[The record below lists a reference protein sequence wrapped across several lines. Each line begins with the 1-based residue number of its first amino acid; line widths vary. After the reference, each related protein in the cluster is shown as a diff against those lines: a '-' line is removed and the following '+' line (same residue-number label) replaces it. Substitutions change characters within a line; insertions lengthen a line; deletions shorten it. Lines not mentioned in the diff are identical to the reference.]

1 MTFESSE
8 QARLNDE
15 EPDGCQ
21 KSLAL
26 AKTLFPD
33 EEWIAK
39 EANIWVAKSRLIEEF
54 REPDKWEREMSQV
67 RILTGRGCIAYFLP
81 ESEKEGEPN
90 KRYPDMVLD
99 GTVLEIKSVSGTIKT
114 LGLEFKRGYKQGQSL
129 LETNLPA
136 NYPPQGHSVFIQLTS
151 NMKVEA
157 VKAKI
162 AGELKNR
169 MDEGSFICFF
179 EQLGELYSWTYTELR
194 AIIGKR

>member
-1 MTFESSE
+1 MTTE
-8 QARLNDE
+8 QQRLND
-15 EPDGCQ
+15 
-21 KSLAL
+21 KSLTL
-26 AKTLFPD
+26 ATALFPN
-33 EEWIAK
+33 EQWIPT
-39 EANIWVAKSRLIEEF
+39 EANIWVAKSRLIEKN
-54 REPDKWEREMSQV
+54 REPEKWEREMSQV
-67 RILTGRGCIAYFLP
+67 RILTGRGSVAYFLP
-81 ESEKEGEPN
+81 ESENRGEPN

-129 LETNLPA
+129 LATNLPA

-151 NMKVEA
+151 NIKIEA

-179 EQLGELYSWTYTELR
+179 EQSRGLYYWTYTELR
-194 AIIGKR
+194 AIIGKN

>member
-1 MTFESSE
+1 MIVEV
-8 QARLNDE
+8 N
-15 EPDGCQ
+15 
-21 KSLAL
+21 
-26 AKTLFPD
+26 
-33 EEWIAK
+33 EEWIPK

-67 RILTGRGCIAYFLP
+67 RILTGRGSVGYFLP

-129 LETNLPA
+129 LETNLPE
-136 NYPPQGHSVFIQLTS
+136 NSPPQGHSVFIQLTS

-179 EQLGELYSWTYTELR
+179 KQSGELYSWTYTELR

>member
-1 MTFESSE
+1 MMGNLTDAKNRFP
-8 QARLNDE
+8 LLK
-15 EPDGCQ
+15 PC
-21 KSLAL
+21 SLM
-26 AKTLFPD
+26 KNGYP
-33 EEWIAK
+33 
-39 EANIWVAKSRLIEEF
+39 
-54 REPDKWEREMSQV
+54 
-67 RILTGRGCIAYFLP
+67 
-81 ESEKEGEPN
+81 
-90 KRYPDMVLD
+90 RYPDMVLD

-129 LETNLPA
+129 LETNLPE
-136 NYPPQGHSVFIQLTS
+136 NYPPQGHSVFIQLAS